1 MKIPFIIINFMSG
14 LVFLELQLLSS
25 MAMPMDYDGLRTDDT
40 SERTDN
46 VDEYRRTC
54 IDFIEDI
61 SHDYEAW
68 VDYYKLPEDEDK
80 RRRAGIR
87 ATITRTNEWIA
98 KVAQSIQAVDVVMND
113 GIQKMAEST
122 AGKPLEVGV
131 FVNQKS
137 SYAETKPGIID
148 VNVKASGREGRKMK
162 LGFHFK
168 DDRFRIES
176 TCEAYLDETDLPT
189 EEFDMIDIHL
199 KLHAENA
206 KQRDVISFTVTV
218 SEVENDVEIDRR
230 GLTTIVH
237 LV

>member
-1 MKIPFIIINFMSG
+1 
-14 LVFLELQLLSS
+14 
-25 MAMPMDYDGLRTDDT
+25 MAMPMDYDGLRTDDA

-46 VDEYRRTC
+46 VDEYKRTC

-80 RRRAGIR
+80 RRRAGIH

-98 KVAQSIQAVDVVMND
+98 KVAQSIKAVDVVMND

-122 AGKPLEVGV
+122 AGKPLEIGV
-131 FVNQKS
+131 FVNHKS
-137 SYAETKPGIID
+137 SYTESKPGVID
-148 VNVKASGREGRKMK
+148 VNVKGYGKEGRKMK

-176 TCEAYLDETDLPT
+176 TCGAYLEEADLPT
-189 EEFDMIDIHL
+189 QEFEMMDIHL

-218 SEVENDVEIDRR
+218 SEVDSSGAEFDRR
-230 GLTTIVH
+230 GLSTIVH
-237 LV
+237 IV

>member
-1 MKIPFIIINFMSG
+1 
-14 LVFLELQLLSS
+14 
-25 MAMPMDYDGLRTDDT
+25 MPQDYDGMRTDDA
-40 SERTDN
+40 SLRTDN
-46 VDEYRRTC
+46 VDDYRRTC

-80 RRRAGIR
+80 RRRAGIH

-98 KVAQSIQAVDVVMND
+98 KVPQSIKAIDVVMND

-122 AGKPLEVGV
+122 AGKPFEIGV
-131 FVNQKS
+131 FVNHKS
-137 SYAETKPGIID
+137 SYTETKPGIID
-148 VNVKASGREGRKMK
+148 VNVKATGREGRKMK

-168 DDRFRIES
+168 SDRFRIES
-176 TCEAYLDETDLPT
+176 TCDAYLDESDLPT
-189 EEFDMIDIHL
+189 SEFEMLDLNL

-206 KQRDVISFTVTV
+206 KPRDVISFTVTV
-218 SEVENDVEIDRR
+218 SEVENGVEIDRR
-230 GLTTIVH
+230 GNSTIVH

>member
-1 MKIPFIIINFMSG
+1 
-14 LVFLELQLLSS
+14 
-25 MAMPMDYDGLRTDDT
+25 MAMPMDFDGMRSDDA

-68 VDYYKLPEDEDK
+68 VDYYKLPDDEDK

-98 KVAQSIQAVDVVMND
+98 KVAQSIKAVDVVMND

-122 AGKPLEVGV
+122 AGKPLEIGV
-131 FVNQKS
+131 FVNHKS
-137 SYAETKPGIID
+137 GYTETNPGVID
-148 VNVKASGREGRKMK
+148 VNVKGYSREGRKMK

-176 TCEAYLDETDLPT
+176 TCNAYIDENDLPVQ
-189 EEFDMIDIHL
+189 EFEMMDIHL

-206 KQRDVISFTVTV
+206 KSRDVISFTVTI
-218 SEVENDVEIDRR
+218 SEIENDVEFDRR
-230 GLTTIVH
+230 GVSTIIH